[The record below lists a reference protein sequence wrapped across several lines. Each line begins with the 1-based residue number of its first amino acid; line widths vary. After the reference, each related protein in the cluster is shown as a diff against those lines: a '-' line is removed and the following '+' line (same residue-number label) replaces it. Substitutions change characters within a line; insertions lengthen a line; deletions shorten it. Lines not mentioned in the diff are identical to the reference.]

1 MFARSHD
8 KCLVEGALHVYLG
21 ISSFPNS
28 SNYRQCPSLL
38 NHCHFATLC
47 VCSKHLFGL
56 DIYGKMS
63 NKPGIPSWQ
72 RPQATTSQSPPS
84 LEPES
89 KPESQESEEVNLS
102 SDPEEAIEAEK
113 DESRL
118 DSSALLEQAS
128 KFLEDPTIRD
138 APWDKKVI
146 FLRSK
151 GVRDEELEKLREP
164 QPEISITNMESESER
179 AWPKVRTLKS
189 ARRFRCT
196 AAK

>member
-1 MFARSHD
+1 
-8 KCLVEGALHVYLG
+8 
-21 ISSFPNS
+21 
-28 SNYRQCPSLL
+28 
-38 NHCHFATLC
+38 
-47 VCSKHLFGL
+47 
-56 DIYGKMS
+56 MS

-89 KPESQESEEVNLS
+89 KPESQESEEVDLS
-102 SDPEEAIEAEK
+102 SDPEETIEEEK

-138 APWDKKVI
+138 APWDKTVV

-151 GVRDEELEKLREP
+151 GVGNEEIEKLREP
-164 QPEISITNMESESER
+164 QPERSITNMESESEW

-189 ARRFRCT
+189 ARRFRCI
-196 AAK
+196 AVKQYNACFANIV